1 LQVKISFG
9 CFLVDNLTI
18 SQPNNKEISMIKI
31 LHILILISILFIL
44 PGCKPSGP
52 TTTEPSQ
59 EGTPADNLQTV
70 AEIKTK
76 KLTGQVVN
84 PADTEQTITYQSQ
97 VKVILPAGAVKQAGE
112 LTIAQ
117 VTSQLPPVTLDGE
130 TVGIYEIKLGEQTSF
145 DQPITLEFAI
155 NPEKL
160 NANLPPTQQVQAA
173 FWDETGQQWVSVPAI
188 VDAARQVAV
197 VKTNHLSIWSM
208 VLWARGYVVDPTEH
222 FLFIYDKAAVQASTS
237 GYTAQTS
244 NSRTTLP
251 AYITDLMD
259 CLEKEY
265 AVYSQAGY
273 TFPESPIPVHV
284 AAYTTPDMQTITG
297 RIRLP
302 YDLANINDMRHT
314 TAHELFHIIQLQ
326 TLSTVVYSTLQWW
339 LDATADYAADAIAWE
354 FIKGTGLMGQDI
366 KADWLEHDIYTT
378 ADAHAYALS
387 LFIKYLVRSK
397 E

>member
-1 LQVKISFG
+1 
-9 CFLVDNLTI
+9 
-18 SQPNNKEISMIKI
+18 
-31 LHILILISILFIL
+31 
-44 PGCKPSGP
+44 
-52 TTTEPSQ
+52 
-59 EGTPADNLQTV
+59 
-70 AEIKTK
+70 
-76 KLTGQVVN
+76 
-84 PADTEQTITYQSQ
+84 
-97 VKVILPAGAVKQAGE
+97 
-112 LTIAQ
+112 
-117 VTSQLPPVTLDGE
+117 
-130 TVGIYEIKLGEQTSF
+130 
-145 DQPITLEFAI
+145 
-155 NPEKL
+155 
-160 NANLPPTQQVQAA
+160 
-173 FWDETGQQWVSVPAI
+173 
-188 VDAARQVAV
+188 
-197 VKTNHLSIWSM
+197 
-208 VLWARGYVVDPTEH
+208 
-222 FLFIYDKAAVQASTS
+222 
-237 GYTAQTS
+237 
-244 NSRTTLP
+244 
-251 AYITDLMD
+251 MD